1 MAIKNME
8 LAKLS
13 LDTFNGV
20 TVKFNDATGE
30 DAIRKALVQSV
41 GGEWSFYNFMDN
53 RGKFFQVL
61 TDVLALPVQKTIE
74 GMFDGLVDFENI
86 ALGDKKVFDVENVDL
101 FKVATIASGNLDI
114 RRQRL
119 YSRQIEVTT
128 SKLGIKIYE
137 DFDRFIAGRINW
149 SNLIEKVRKS
159 LSLATSEKIYE
170 CLMKNYTSASTNYCK
185 TGTFDEKVLDQMIA
199 RVEAK
204 TGMKC
209 AIYGT
214 KTALAKVSGATSIN
228 TVVGASDNLKNDYAN
243 LGYFKNY
250 KGTAMMELPTILKVG
265 TDEFAFNSDDLF
277 ILPIGEKLI
286 KVVYEGDPE
295 IYDIQDASRRN
306 DEQIEFFF
314 GQKMGVVCLLAGYF
328 GIYRLQ

>member
-20 TVKFNDATGE
+20 QVNFNNVGGD
-30 DAIRKALVQSV
+30 DAIRNALVQSV
-41 GGEWSFYNFMDN
+41 GGEWSYYNFMDN

-61 TDVLALPVQKTIE
+61 TDVLTLPAQKTIE
-74 GMFDGLVDFENI
+74 GMFDGLVDFETI
-86 ALGDKKVFDVENVDL
+86 SLGDKKVFDVENVDL

-119 YSRQIEVTT
+119 FSNQIDIPTA
-128 SKLGIKIYE
+128 KLGIKIYE
-137 DFDRFIAGRINW
+137 DFDRFIAGKINW
-149 SNLIEKVRKS
+149 NSMIEKVRKS
-159 LSLATSEKIYE
+159 ISLATSEKIYA
-170 CLMKNYTSASTNYCK
+170 CLMSNYSSTNSNYCK
-185 TGTFDEKVLDQMIA
+185 TGTFAEATLDEMIA

-214 KTALAKVSGATSIN
+214 KTSLAKVSGSTSIT
-228 TVVGASDNLKNDYAN
+228 TVVGASDQLKADYSN
-243 LGYFKNY
+243 LGYFKSY
-250 KGTAMMELPTILKVG
+250 KGTPMIELPTVLKAG
-265 TDEFAFNSDDLF
+265 TDEFAFSTTDLF

-286 KVVYEGDPE
+286 KVVYEGDAE
-295 IYDIQDASRRN
+295 VYDIQDSSRRN
-306 DEQIEFFF
+306 DDQIEFFF
-314 GQKMGVVCLLAGYF
+314 GQKMGVACLMAGYF